1 MNKRVCKAVA
11 VLAAVILTLCG
22 CQKPAPQPDTDGFT
36 CRATVRY
43 REMDVEGTL
52 TCTEDGKM
60 TLNFTLPKSLYGV
73 TLGFDGKEMSMGLGG
88 MDMTVPAEK
97 IPQSALLICLL
108 RTLSAPHPE
117 ATETEEGL
125 VIRGEAEQTPYVL
138 VCDPASG
145 LPRSLSVPNEELEA
159 VFTEVETL

>member
-43 REMDVEGTL
+43 REMDAEGTL

-60 TLNFTLPKSLYGV
+60 TLNFMKFL
-73 TLGFDGKEMSMGLGG
+73 
-88 MDMTVPAEK
+88 K
-97 IPQSALLICLL
+97 ILHII
-108 RTLSAPHPE
+108 HK
-117 ATETEEGL
+117 
-125 VIRGEAEQTPYVL
+125 IMYV
-138 VCDPASG
+138 VNDNSTT
-145 LPRSLSVPNEELEA
+145 NM
-159 VFTEVETL
+159 